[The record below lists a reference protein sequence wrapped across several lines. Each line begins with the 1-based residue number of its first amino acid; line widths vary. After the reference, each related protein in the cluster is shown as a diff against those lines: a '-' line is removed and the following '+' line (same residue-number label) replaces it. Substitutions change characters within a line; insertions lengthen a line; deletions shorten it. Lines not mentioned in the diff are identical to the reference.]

1 MKPLSIAQIAHA
13 TGGRSSGD
21 PTLTVSSVAID
32 SQQAGP
38 GSLFVPQIG
47 QRVDAHDY
55 ITSALEHGAVA
66 AVVSRS
72 PISPTGL
79 KAWVAVPD
87 TRRALQDI
95 ARYHRLRFSLPL
107 ITVTGS
113 VGKTSTKDMI
123 AEALASRWQ
132 VAKTAGNMNSQVGL
146 PLSLLTLDDGDQAGV
161 FELGMSEF
169 GEIAELSLIARPD
182 IAVITNIGISHIEQL
197 GSQENILREKLSV
210 NAGMGADGI
219 MVLKGDDP
227 FLARQRGQL
236 PQKTVFYGMADWCD
250 YRAEEIVSD
259 RSGVS
264 FVLVCASGRQPVS
277 LPVPGRHNV
286 YNALAALAAADL
298 CGIDLAA
305 AAGALAN
312 FQGEKMRLQIVDCG
326 GIHIIDD
333 TYNASPDSMRAALAV
348 LADLKPAGRRI
359 AVLADM
365 FELGALSRQSHYDLG
380 KAAAELDIDL
390 LLTVG
395 ERATDIADGAIA
407 AGGSTRVERF
417 PCNNEAI
424 ARLQQLLT
432 PGDAVLVKGSRGMH
446 TEEIVAGIKNVMDA
460 DNADLL

>member
-13 TGGRSSGD
+13 TGGRLSGE
-21 PTLTVSSVAID
+21 PTLAVSSVVID

-38 GSLFVPQIG
+38 DSLFVPQIG

-55 ITSALEHGAVA
+55 IASAVEHGAVA
-66 AVVSRS
+66 AVVSR
-72 PISPTGL
+72 PPTPL
-79 KAWVAVPD
+79 TKLTTWVEVPD

-95 ARYHRLRFSLPL
+95 ARYHRLRFSFPL

-123 AEALASRWQ
+123 AAALASRWQ

-182 IAVITNIGISHIEQL
+182 IGVITNIGISHIEQL

-210 NAGMGADGI
+210 GAGMSESGI

-227 FLARQRGQL
+227 LLAPQHDHL
-236 PQKTVFYGMADWCD
+236 PQKAVFFGMANWCD
-250 YRAEEIVSD
+250 YRAEELVSD

-264 FVLVCASGRQPVS
+264 FILVCASGRQPVS
-277 LPVPGRHNV
+277 LPVPGRHHV
-286 YNALAALAAADL
+286 YNALAALAVADL
-298 CGIDLAA
+298 CGIELDA

-312 FQGEKMRLQIVDCG
+312 FHGEKMRLQIIDCG
-326 GIHIIDD
+326 SIHIIDD

-348 LADLKPAGRRI
+348 LADLKPTGRRI

-365 FELGALSRQSHYDLG
+365 FELGALSEQSHYDLG
-380 KAAAELDIDL
+380 KTVADLGIDC

-395 ERATDIADGAIA
+395 ERAAGIADGAMA
-407 AGGSTRVERF
+407 ASGSTLVESF
-417 PCNNEAI
+417 PGNHEAV
-424 ARLQQLLT
+424 ARLQELLT

-446 TEEIVAGIKNVMDA
+446 TEEIVSGIIAGQGKQGHD
-460 DNADLL
+460 

>member
-1 MKPLSIAQIAHA
+1 MKPLSIEQIAHA
-13 TGGRSSGD
+13 TGGRLSGD
-21 PTLTVSSVAID
+21 PSLSVSSVVID

-38 GSLFVPQIG
+38 ASLFVPQIG
-47 QRVDAHDY
+47 QRVDAHNY
-55 ITSALEHGAVA
+55 IASAVEHGAVA
-66 AVVSRS
+66 AVVSR
-72 PISPTGL
+72 PPTPL
-79 KAWVAVPD
+79 TQLTTWVEVPD

-95 ARYHRLRFSLPL
+95 ARYHRQRFSFPL

-123 AEALASRWQ
+123 AAALASRWQ

-169 GEIAELSLIARPD
+169 GEITELSLISCPD

-210 NAGMGADGI
+210 GAGMSADGI

-227 FLARQRGQL
+227 FLARQRDQL

-250 YRAEEIVSD
+250 YRAEEIISD
-259 RSGVS
+259 LSGVS
-264 FVLVCASGRQPVS
+264 FVLVCDNRRQPVH
-277 LPVPGRHNV
+277 LPVPGRHNI
-286 YNALAALAAADL
+286 YNALAALTVADL
-298 CGIDLAA
+298 CGIELDA

-312 FQGEKMRLQIVDCG
+312 FHGEKMRLQIIDCG

-348 LADLKPAGRRI
+348 LADLKPTGRRI

-365 FELGALSRQSHYDLG
+365 FELGALSEQSHYNLG
-380 KAAAELDIDL
+380 KTVAELGIDV

-395 ERATDIADGAIA
+395 ERAAGIADGAMA
-407 AGGSTRVERF
+407 TGGSTLVERF
-417 PCNNEAI
+417 PNNNEAN

-446 TEEIVAGIKNVMDA
+446 TEEIVEGIMAGQGGRGND
-460 DNADLL
+460 